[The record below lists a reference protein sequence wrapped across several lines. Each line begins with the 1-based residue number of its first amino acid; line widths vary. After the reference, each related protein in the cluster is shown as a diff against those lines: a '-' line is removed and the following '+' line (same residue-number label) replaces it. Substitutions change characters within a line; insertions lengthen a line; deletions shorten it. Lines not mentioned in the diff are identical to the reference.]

1 MKTSASPFTALAL
14 AEQQLSTLDAALLRR
29 RLKQTQSP
37 CDVEVSVAGRLLKAF
52 CSNDYLGFAN
62 HPQLIAAMA
71 EGAAQYGVGSGASHL
86 ISGHSQAHDLL
97 ETELARTQAKHI
109 DDARALFFCTG
120 YLANITAVTA
130 LAGLGLGLRAANPNA
145 GISIYSA
152 KLNHAS
158 LIDGVKL
165 AAAQTKAAVHLFDH
179 TNLAHLTEM
188 LQADSAAHK
197 LIVTDGVFSMDGDL
211 APVTDL
217 LTIAKAHDALLIVD
231 DAHGFGVLG
240 KYGHGIL
247 EHFHIQSDRIVYI
260 GTLGKAAGVSGAFVC
275 AHQTLM
281 ECLIQKGRPYIY
293 STATPPAIAHTV
305 LASLHLIEGEEGQAR
320 RTHLNQLI
328 AIWRQE
334 MKLHHWQ
341 ASSSMTPIQ
350 PLVLGSNAAALF
362 ASKQL
367 DEAGYWI
374 PAIRPPTVPEGSA
387 RLRITFSA
395 NHSTQA
401 VRELISELQKIE
413 ASVHNASE
421 TKTV

>member
-1 MKTSASPFTALAL
+1 MKPSTTPFTALAL
-14 AEQQLSTLDAALLRR
+14 AQQQLDALDAALLRR

-37 CDVEVSVAGRLLKAF
+37 CDVAVTVGGRQLKAF

-86 ISGHSQAHDLL
+86 ISGHSLAHDFL
-97 ETELARTQAKHI
+97 ETELARTQLEHI
-109 DDARALFFCTG
+109 HDARALFFCTG
-120 YLANITAVTA
+120 YLANITAITA
-130 LAGLGLGLRAANPNA
+130 LAGLGLQGVNQNA

-179 TNLAHLTEM
+179 TKLADLNEM
-188 LQADSAAHK
+188 LQADSSAHK

-211 APVTDL
+211 APVADL
-217 LTIAKAHDALLIVD
+217 LAIAESHDALLIVD

-247 EHFHIQSDRIVYI
+247 EHCQIQSDRIVYI

-275 AHQTLM
+275 AHKTLM

-320 RTHLNQLI
+320 RVHLNQLI
-328 AIWRQE
+328 AIWHHELQ
-334 MKLHHWQ
+334 LQHWQ
-341 ASSSMTPIQ
+341 MSSSMTPIQ
-350 PLVLGSNAAALF
+350 PLVLGSNAAALS

-367 DEAGYWI
+367 DDAGYWI
-374 PAIRPPTVPEGSA
+374 PAIRPPTVAEGSA

-401 VRELISELQKIE
+401 VRELIAELQKIE
-413 ASVHNASE
+413 ASVNASGE
-421 TKTV
+421 MKAV

>member
-1 MKTSASPFTALAL
+1 MKSSTAPFTALAL
-14 AEQQLSTLDAALLRR
+14 AQEQLSTLDAALLRR

-37 CDVEVSVAGRLLKAF
+37 CDVEVNVAGRQLKAF

-62 HPQLIAAMA
+62 HPRLITAMA

-86 ISGHSQAHDLL
+86 ISGHSLAHDLL
-97 ETELARTQAKHI
+97 ETELARTQLEHI
-109 DDARALFFCTG
+109 HDARALFFCTG
-120 YLANITAVTA
+120 YLANITAITA
-130 LAGLGLGLRAANPNA
+130 LAGLGLQGVNQNA

-179 TNLAHLTEM
+179 MKLADLNEM
-188 LQADSAAHK
+188 LQADSSAHK

-211 APVTDL
+211 APVADL
-217 LTIAKAHDALLIVD
+217 LAIAEAHDALLIVD

-247 EHFHIQSDRIVYI
+247 EHCQIQSDRIVYI

-275 AHQTLM
+275 AHKTLM

-320 RTHLNQLI
+320 RAHLNQLI
-328 AIWRQE
+328 AIWHHELQ
-334 MKLHHWQ
+334 LQHWQ
-341 ASSSMTPIQ
+341 MSSSMTPIQ
-350 PLVLGSNAAALF
+350 PLVLGSNAAALS

-367 DEAGYWI
+367 DDAGYWI

-395 NHSTQA
+395 NHSIESVLQLMA
-401 VRELISELQKIE
+401 ELQKIE
-413 ASVHNASE
+413 ALVYTSSE
-421 TKTV
+421 TKAV

>member
-1 MKTSASPFTALAL
+1 MKPSTTPFTALAL
-14 AEQQLSTLDAALLRR
+14 AQQQLDTLDAALLRR

-37 CDVEVSVAGRLLKAF
+37 CDVEVTVAGRLLKAF

-62 HPQLIAAMA
+62 HPRLVAAMA
-71 EGAAQYGVGSGASHL
+71 EGAERYGVGSGASHL
-86 ISGHSQAHDLL
+86 ISGHSLAHDLL
-97 ETELARTQAKHI
+97 ETELARTQTEHI
-109 DDARALFFCTG
+109 HDARALFFCTG
-120 YLANITAVTA
+120 YLANITAITA
-130 LAGLGLGLRAANPNA
+130 LAGLGLQAAKQNA

-165 AAAQTKAAVHLFDH
+165 AAAQTKASIHLFDH
-179 TNLAHLTEM
+179 TKLADLNEM
-188 LQADSAAHK
+188 LQADSSAHK

-211 APVTDL
+211 APVADL
-217 LTIAKAHDALLIVD
+217 LAIAESHDALLIVD

-247 EHFHIQSDRIVYI
+247 EYYQIQSDRIIYI

-275 AHQTLM
+275 AHKTLM

-320 RTHLNQLI
+320 RAHLNQLI
-328 AIWRQE
+328 AIWHHELQLE
-334 MKLHHWQ
+334 HWQ
-341 ASSSMTPIQ
+341 ISLSMTPIQ
-350 PLVLGSNAAALF
+350 PLVLGSNAAALL
-362 ASKQL
+362 ASRQL

-401 VRELISELQKIE
+401 VRELIAELQKIE
-413 ASVHNASE
+413 ALVYASSE
-421 TKTV
+421 TKAV

>member
-1 MKTSASPFTALAL
+1 MKPSTTPFTALAL
-14 AEQQLSTLDAALLRR
+14 AQQQLDTLDAALLRR

-37 CDVEVSVAGRLLKAF
+37 CDVEVTVAGRLLKAF

-62 HPQLIAAMA
+62 HPQLVAAMA
-71 EGAAQYGVGSGASHL
+71 EGAERYGVGSGASHL
-86 ISGHSQAHDLL
+86 ISGHSMAHDLL
-97 ETELARTQAKHI
+97 ETELARTQTEHI
-109 DDARALFFCTG
+109 HDARALFFCTG
-120 YLANITAVTA
+120 YLANITAITA
-130 LAGLGLGLRAANPNA
+130 LAGLGLQAAKQNA

-165 AAAQTKAAVHLFDH
+165 AAAQTKASVHLFDH
-179 TNLAHLTEM
+179 TKLADLNEM
-188 LQADSAAHK
+188 LQADSSAHK

-211 APVTDL
+211 APVADL
-217 LTIAKAHDALLIVD
+217 LAIAEAHDALLIVD

-247 EHFHIQSDRIVYI
+247 EYCQIQSDRIVYI

-275 AHQTLM
+275 AHKTLM

-320 RTHLNQLI
+320 RAHLNQLI
-328 AIWRQE
+328 AIWHHELQLE
-334 MKLHHWQ
+334 HWQ
-341 ASSSMTPIQ
+341 ISLSMTPIQ
-350 PLVLGSNAAALF
+350 PLVLGSNAAALL
-362 ASKQL
+362 ASRQL

-401 VRELISELQKIE
+401 VRELIAELQKIE
-413 ASVHNASE
+413 ALVYASSE
-421 TKTV
+421 TKAV

>member
-1 MKTSASPFTALAL
+1 MKSSTTPFTALAL
-14 AEQQLSTLDAALLRR
+14 AQQQLDALDVALLRR

-37 CDVEVSVAGRLLKAF
+37 CDVAVTVGGRQLKAF

-86 ISGHSQAHDLL
+86 ISGHSLAHDLL
-97 ETELARTQAKHI
+97 ETELARTQLEHI
-109 DDARALFFCTG
+109 HDARALFFCTG
-120 YLANITAVTA
+120 YLANITAITA
-130 LAGLGLGLRAANPNA
+130 LAGLGLQGVNQNA

-152 KLNHAS
+152 RLNHAS

-165 AAAQTKAAVHLFDH
+165 AAAQTKASVHLFDH
-179 TNLAHLTEM
+179 TKLADLNEM
-188 LQADSAAHK
+188 LQADSSAHK

-211 APVTDL
+211 APVADL
-217 LTIAKAHDALLIVD
+217 LAIAEAHDALLIVD

-247 EHFHIQSDRIVYI
+247 EHCQIQSDRIVYI
-260 GTLGKAAGVSGAFVC
+260 GTFGKAAGVSGAFVC
-275 AHQTLM
+275 AHKTLM

-293 STATPPAIAHTV
+293 STATSPAIAHTV

-328 AIWRQE
+328 AIWHHELQ
-334 MKLHHWQ
+334 LDHWQ
-341 ASSSMTPIQ
+341 MSSSMTPIQ
-350 PLVLGSNAAALF
+350 PLVLGSNAAALL
-362 ASKQL
+362 ASQQL

-395 NHSTQA
+395 NHSIES
-401 VRELISELQKIE
+401 VRQLMAELQKIE
-413 ASVHNASE
+413 TLVYTSSE
-421 TKTV
+421 TKAV